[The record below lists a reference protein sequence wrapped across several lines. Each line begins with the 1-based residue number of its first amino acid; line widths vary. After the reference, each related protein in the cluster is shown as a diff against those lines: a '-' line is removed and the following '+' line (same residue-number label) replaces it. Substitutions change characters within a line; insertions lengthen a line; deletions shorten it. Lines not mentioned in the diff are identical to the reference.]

1 MRAGTFGGLQFHHK
15 RDEGG
20 VVISGRMIV
29 TYEDDGLKDRK
40 CGPGDV
46 FFFPQGSIH
55 QVNAITDVV
64 YIEASTP
71 FLNDRQRVE
80 HLFGLK
86 EIGGLPSTKPEDVV
100 AL

>member
-1 MRAGTFGGLQFHHK
+1 MKKGTRGGLQFHHK

-29 TYEDDGLKDRK
+29 CYEDDGLKDRE
-40 CGPGDV
+40 CGPGDA
-46 FFFPQGSIH
+46 FYFPQGSIH
-55 QVNAITDVV
+55 QVTALTDVV

-71 FLNDRQRVE
+71 FLNDRQHVE
-80 HLFGLK
+80 HLYGLK
-86 EIGGLPSTKPEDVV
+86 ESGGLPSTKLEDVV